1 MTKIVTELN
10 NDIKEEILKDNLIIF
25 PTETVYGIGAN
36 ALSEKAVNK
45 IFAVKTRAKNNPLI
59 VHLKDKSEIEKYAII
74 SNQIEQKL
82 IDTFMP
88 GPFTIILKKKEIIP
102 SCVTA
107 NMDSVGIRIPIHQM
121 AHEFLELV
129 NVPIAAPS
137 ANISSRPSGTKVD
150 DIKDE
155 FDSLVPYIIDNGEA
169 TIGLES
175 TVVKVIDNIPTI
187 LRPGFVTYEDIFSLI
202 GSCNIA
208 PGVLTKL
215 DNNTKV
221 ESPGMLYKH
230 YAPKTN
236 CILVYSSKIDI
247 LKQIINDNLD
257 HKTIII
263 GSSKLKDIPCY
274 HFLNYGDTLEEIS
287 HNIFSL
293 LRLADKYE
301 ANKIIIEGV
310 KKEGLGLAI
319 MNRLIRTANFNYIE
333 K

>member
-45 IFAVKTRAKNNPLI
+45 IFEVKTRAKNNPLI

-137 ANISSRPSGTKVD
+137 ANISSRPSGTKVA

-236 CILVYSSKIDI
+236 CILVYSSNIDT